1 MKGLIVAIVAF
12 CLGGFVV
19 AQQSTNFQ
27 LTEHSLSAG
36 GLPAGGTV
44 LASPN
49 FQLSF
54 AAVGEMVVGTT
65 LSSPAFQ
72 MDGGFV
78 ASFPPPGEVLDLRFS
93 DAITLEWNPEASV
106 GTYHLY
112 RDLLSNLSGLG
123 YGSCLGPAL
132 TNETTTDMDPGPAG
146 DGFFY
151 LVTVRNGLNEEGTKG
166 FDSASM
172 ERDNLL
178 PCP

>member
-1 MKGLIVAIVAF
+1 M
-12 CLGGFVV
+12 
-19 AQQSTNFQ
+19 
-27 LTEHSLSAG
+27 SAG
-36 GLPAGGTV
+36 GVPAGGTV

-54 AAVGEMVVGTT
+54 AAVGEMVVGTA

-78 ASFPPPGEVLDLRFS
+78 ALFPPPGEVLGLGLS
-93 DAITLEWNPEASV
+93 DAVTLEWNPEPSV

-112 RDLLSNLSGLG
+112 RDLLSSLSGLG
-123 YGSCLGPAL
+123 YGICSGPAL
-132 TNETTTDMDPGPAG
+132 TNETTTDTDPVPAG

-151 LVTVRNGLNEEGTKG
+151 LMTVRNLLNEEGTKG